1 MHHQRPQTNEK
12 LRVEDAN
19 KEGSANGRKFVI
31 YSKEE
36 YSSFMDTKRKSSM
49 NDTGLLSRDG
59 GTLSRDAI
67 ISNNEAQNSMNMF
80 TMPQTK
86 ILRKTTSSSL
96 SNFKLEYNNLK
107 SKTSKRTW
115 INVN

>member
-1 MHHQRPQTNEK
+1 MNE
-12 LRVEDAN
+12 
-19 KEGSANGRKFVI
+19 RKFVI

-36 YSSFMDTKRKSSM
+36 YSSFMDSKRKSSL
-49 NDTGLLSRDG
+49 NETGLLSRDG

-67 ISNNEAQNSMNMF
+67 NSNSNEAPQNSLNMF

-107 SKTSKRTW
+107 SKQQQSKRTTW

>member
-1 MHHQRPQTNEK
+1 M
-12 LRVEDAN
+12 EDAD
-19 KEGSANGRKFVI
+19 KEGSMNERKFVI

-67 ISNNEAQNSMNMF
+67 NSNNEAQNSVNIF
-80 TMPQTK
+80 SMPQTK

-107 SKTSKRTW
+107 SK
-115 INVN
+115 